1 MNSKMTVSNSDMTI
15 PNQQTERKP
24 SLVIWL
30 LWKIFSNLTIRCE
43 NGSFYWKLFIMK
55 IIEMQ
60 IDFYLI
66 WFYTKYKIHVGIACV
81 LPKNILQ

>member
-43 NGSFYWKLFIMK
+43 NGSF
-55 IIEMQ
+55 
-60 IDFYLI
+60 
-66 WFYTKYKIHVGIACV
+66 
-81 LPKNILQ
+81 